1 VVEFFLVADIK
12 VLHIRIFAH
21 RQSRRIQI
29 RAPTKSECN
38 PISSATIAAAVTG
51 SSSSGGSGAG
61 SGSEA
66 GGPGVVLRL
75 VRSLMSTDAPAASF
89 SDLRN
94 RAVPHGTVSVLGRV
108 ESLRLA
114 GEAVADLL
122 EIVER

>member
-66 GGPGVVLRL
+66 GGLGVVLRL

-89 SDLRN
+89 SDLLIQCFM
-94 RAVPHGTVSVLGRV
+94 ALFLCLGRV